1 MPHSPSSSANAT
13 PMTVIVRW
21 AIVVVTV
28 ALFLYSTVH
37 AMLGHR
43 DIAVLAALATPLGIS
58 AWGFARA
65 GHNEASVMMLSCV
78 LITVVSLILF
88 LNPLGVHDVAIT
100 GYAGV
105 VVVGSLLLS
114 RRNFVMITALTLVA
128 AAGVFALD
136 MTGHSHSR
144 FARESEWVQLF
155 GLLVVIAV
163 FGSIG
168 RVTSETL
175 FGSLGAMHL
184 AAVGDPVT
192 GLANR
197 RGFLA
202 QAATLLQM
210 ARGQPSACALV
221 LADLDGFRRLKVV
234 VGYAATDRV
243 LAEAARRIATVAPEH
258 LVARIGEDEFAVLAR
273 GLADEAAAQGLARKV
288 HEALNFDFSG
298 VAVRCAVGFS
308 RFPRDGDGV
317 DALLLAAES
326 SLLSAKAAIDGER
339 LAGPGDRI

>member
-1 MPHSPSSSANAT
+1 M
-13 PMTVIVRW
+13 R
-21 AIVVVTV
+21 
-28 ALFLYSTVH
+28 
-37 AMLGHR
+37 
-43 DIAVLAALATPLGIS
+43 
-58 AWGFARA
+58 AW
-65 GHNEASVMMLSCV
+65 
-78 LITVVSLILF
+78 SL
-88 LNPLGVHDVAIT
+88 
-100 GYAGV
+100 
-105 VVVGSLLLS
+105 VGSLLLS
-114 RRNFVMITALTLVA
+114 RRNFVAITVLTLLA

-136 MTGHSHSR
+136 ITGHTHSH
-144 FARESEWVQLF
+144 FARESEWVQLA
-155 GLLVVIAV
+155 GLLIVIAV

-168 RVTSETL
+168 RVASETL

-202 QAATLLQM
+202 QADTLLQM

-243 LAEAARRIATVAPEH
+243 VAEAARRIATAAPEH
-258 LVARIGEDEFAVLAR
+258 LVARIGEDEFAVLAC
-273 GLADEAAAQGLARKV
+273 GLADESAAKGLARRV
-288 HEALNFDFSG
+288 HGALKFDFSG